1 MKKLT
6 VDEAVSF
13 LRNGFLVVVPTET
26 VYGLAADGISEES
39 VRKLYRLK
47 GRPKSNPIMLQVSD
61 MVMLDEIVAE
71 LPDEARKLIDAFW
84 PGPLTLVL
92 PKRVAVSDIL
102 SAGTGNIGVR
112 MPDQVLTLE
121 IIRKTGRPLAVPS
134 ANLSGRPA
142 PISPEEVETA
152 LGLMPEGDP
161 DLAGIV
167 DAGVCR
173 LGEASTVLDLTGC
186 CQRAATGEVG
196 SGAGV
201 GKWKILR
208 DGPVKREDIESL
220 IGLP

>member
-26 VYGLAADGISEES
+26 VYGLAADGVSEEA

-61 MVMLDEIVAE
+61 MAMLDEIVDE

-142 PISPEEVETA
+142 PISPEEVVTA

-186 CQRAATGEVG
+186 CQGARARE
-196 SGAGV
+196 GAAGGGV

-208 DGPVKREDIESL
+208 DGPVKQEDIESL